1 MKYYLILCALALF
14 VPNIVAQNTQE
25 ESVVL
30 DSLPSWVKNINGN
43 TIDSTA
49 IRKRMFEAV
58 RTSEAKSVE
67 RIQAYLELAEW
78 HQGAKTIDSTLF
90 YLNKSE
96 ALSKQLNNKRL
107 EARTYLLYE
116 DSYKAR
122 AQYNKAEPY
131 ALKALQLYE
140 AEEDVLGT
148 AEAYLRLS
156 DLFYYQDVYDKG
168 MEYAR
173 NAIQLLEDKNEPRT
187 LAKAYRYLANNQL
200 FNEEPEAALPNA
212 EKAVAILI
220 DANIS
225 DIDFISSRNTRG
237 NIYKY
242 LERFNDAMIDYKA
255 SLTAAGEINNS
266 GMYSA
271 ALGNI
276 GHVHLMQEEYRSAL
290 PYLLQAIDIMKASG
304 NTKNLW
310 ENYMHTSIAYE
321 MLEDYKKSLEYDILY
336 TREREAYNQS
346 IIKRLQSELQ
356 IKYETNKKEATI
368 SEQQERIDRQRKIQ
382 FLYIGI
388 GILLAGM
395 LLFMFFS
402 LRNIRRK
409 RQALAKL
416 NRELDEKRKTV
427 EETNK
432 ALSKSIT
439 DLKAAQAQLIQS
451 EKMASLGELTAG
463 IAHEIQNPLNFVNN
477 FSEVNT
483 ELIEEL
489 KEEIA
494 KGDSEEI
501 NALILDIDTN
511 LQKILHHG
519 QRAEGI
525 VKGMLQHSR
534 TNTGEREAVNI
545 NKLADEYLRLS
556 YHGLRA
562 KDKSFNV
569 NLVTDYDEKIDTI
582 QAVPQD
588 LGRVVLNLVTNA
600 FYAVREQ
607 TRTTAD
613 KNYKPEV
620 SVRTKK
626 LENWI
631 RIEVTDNG
639 NGIPKKI
646 IDKIFQPF
654 YTTKPTGEGT
664 GLGLSLSYDIVT
676 AHGGELTVVSKEGQG
691 TTFTLALPAT
701 K

>member
-1 MKYYLILCALALF
+1 M
-14 VPNIVAQNTQE
+14 
-25 ESVVL
+25 
-30 DSLPSWVKNINGN
+30 
-43 TIDSTA
+43 
-49 IRKRMFEAV
+49 
-58 RTSEAKSVE
+58 
-67 RIQAYLELAEW
+67 
-78 HQGAKTIDSTLF
+78 
-90 YLNKSE
+90 
-96 ALSKQLNNKRL
+96 
-107 EARTYLLYE
+107 
-116 DSYKAR
+116 
-122 AQYNKAEPY
+122 
-131 ALKALQLYE
+131 
-140 AEEDVLGT
+140 
-148 AEAYLRLS
+148 
-156 DLFYYQDVYDKG
+156 
-168 MEYAR
+168 
-173 NAIQLLEDKNEPRT
+173 
-187 LAKAYRYLANNQL
+187 
-200 FNEEPEAALPNA
+200 
-212 EKAVAILI
+212 
-220 DANIS
+220 
-225 DIDFISSRNTRG
+225 
-237 NIYKY
+237 
-242 LERFNDAMIDYKA
+242 
-255 SLTAAGEINNS
+255 
-266 GMYSA
+266 
-271 ALGNI
+271 
-276 GHVHLMQEEYRSAL
+276 
-290 PYLLQAIDIMKASG
+290 
-304 NTKNLW
+304 
-310 ENYMHTSIAYE
+310 
-321 MLEDYKKSLEYDILY
+321 
-336 TREREAYNQS
+336 
-346 IIKRLQSELQ
+346 
-356 IKYETNKKEATI
+356 
-368 SEQQERIDRQRKIQ
+368 
-382 FLYIGI
+382 
-388 GILLAGM
+388 
-395 LLFMFFS
+395 
-402 LRNIRRK
+402 
-409 RQALAKL
+409 
-416 NRELDEKRKTV
+416 
-427 EETNK
+427 
-432 ALSKSIT
+432 
-439 DLKAAQAQLIQS
+439 
-451 EKMASLGELTAG
+451 
-463 IAHEIQNPLNFVNN
+463 
-477 FSEVNT
+477 NT